1 MSARTPCAEQSTLLE
16 SPAHQFAITRQSP
29 LIADLIALTYPANTS
44 AKDSLRAQEL
54 AYELGALSNTILDVT
69 QQGCVE
75 LWRVSAGL
83 AAVLRLLEADE
94 EADEEADMDTVGI
107 HCLLAPL
114 KAQLDEAVSRVQAM
128 I

>member
-1 MSARTPCAEQSTLLE
+1 MTNSTAHFEPDSRSTPM
-16 SPAHQFAITRQSP
+16 AHQFAITRQSP
-29 LIADLIALTYPANTS
+29 LIADLIELTYPANTS

-54 AYELGALSNTILDVT
+54 AYELGSLSNTILDVT

-94 EADEEADMDTVGI
+94 EADRDTVGI